1 MLGTR
6 PEPPTPARHGKA
18 SPARPV
24 PPLLQGAG
32 VAWRQPQTPQ
42 PPWGW
47 TGAAM
52 REAGTVTG
60 PPWCQNLLPDLT
72 GTMQWGQQGP
82 ALADAVPASWEA
94 VIYTNGPDYLCF

>member
-1 MLGTR
+1 
-6 PEPPTPARHGKA
+6 
-18 SPARPV
+18 
-24 PPLLQGAG
+24 
-32 VAWRQPQTPQ
+32 
-42 PPWGW
+42 
-47 TGAAM
+47 M